1 VKDAEYLAGQF
12 LLAMPGMGDPRFD
25 KAVIAL
31 CSHDENGAVGIGL
44 GAVVGGI
51 GFHAVLEQLDIPV
64 GQAPDAPV
72 HFGGPVEIR
81 RGFVIHSADWTGQ
94 DTVDVAGRWRL
105 SSTIDILRAIS
116 EGTGP
121 AHWVCALG
129 YAGWSAGQLDEEL
142 TSAGW
147 FTAPGDPELIW
158 STPAADRWTRGYE
171 GAGIDPR
178 LLVAG
183 AGHA

>member
-1 VKDAEYLAGQF
+1 
-12 LLAMPGMGDPRFD
+12 M
-25 KAVIAL
+25 
-31 CSHDENGAVGIGL
+31 
-44 GAVVGGI
+44 VGGI

-81 RGFVIHSADWTGQ
+81 RGFVIHSADWTGR
-94 DTVDVAGRWRL
+94 TRSTSPGRWRL
-105 SSTIDILRAIS
+105 SSTIDILRAIA

-158 STPAADRWTRGYE
+158 STPPPTAGPGAMRGRE
-171 GAGIDPR
+171 SIRGCWWRGRAMPDPAFR
-178 LLVAG
+178 LGGRDIKISLYLIR
-183 AGHA
+183 